1 MKERLK
7 LTLACTDADHT
18 RDFTQG
24 SVEAD
29 GIDITYFSLSISEL
43 FHRFINHREWDV
55 SEMSFGKYVALRS
68 QGDDSLVAIPVFPS
82 RLFRHSSI
90 YVRKSGGLRGAAD
103 LRGRRIGIP
112 EWAQSAAVYTR
123 GMLTHEYGIGLADVH
138 WVQGGVNEPG
148 RREKVALT
156 LPPGVHLDAVTDR
169 SLDAMLLAGDI
180 DAIMTA
186 EAPPSFDAGHP
197 EIVRLFDDYR
207 TAEAAYYKKTR
218 IFPIMHLI
226 AIRGEIVAEHPWVA
240 RNLYKAFEEAKRR
253 SQTRL
258 ESSNVACFPMPWSFA
273 VVAELQRD
281 FGNDWWP
288 YGIEPNRTTLE
299 AFVQFAFEQGVAHR
313 KAEIEELFPAT
324 VRDEVHK

>member
-7 LTLACTDADHT
+7 LTLACTDSDHT

-24 SVEAD
+24 SVDAD

-68 QGDDSLVAIPVFPS
+68 QGDESLVAIPVFPS
-82 RLFRHSSI
+82 RVFRHSSI
-90 YVRKSGGLRGAAD
+90 YIRRSGTVRTVTD
-103 LRGRRIGIP
+103 LRGRRVGIP

-123 GMLTHEYGIGLADVH
+123 GMLTHEYGIPLADVQ

-148 RREKVALT
+148 RKEKVALA
-156 LPPGVHLDAVTDR
+156 LPAGVRLEVVTDR
-169 SLDAMLLAGDI
+169 SLDAMLVAGDI

-207 TAEAAYYKKTR
+207 TAEAAYYKKTG

-226 AIRGEIVAEHPWVA
+226 AIRGEIVAQHPWVA
-240 RNLYKAFEEAKRR
+240 RNLYKAFDEAKRR
-253 SQTRL
+253 SQARL

-273 VVAELQRD
+273 VVGELRRD
-281 FGNDWWP
+281 FGSDWWP

-299 AFVQFAFEQGVAHR
+299 AFVQFAFEQGVAAR
-313 KAEIEELFPAT
+313 KPTIEELFPAT
-324 VRDEVHK
+324 VRDEVRK